1 MAEKQLRRNLA
12 VLPIGTVMKLTG
24 QTARQIRYYETQALV
39 FPERTIGHQRMF
51 SLNDVDRL
59 LEIKDYLAEGTTMV
73 QIRQIYQKKADR
85 QRDKQLSDEK
95 ARRLLANEL
104 LSVGGLVGQ
113 RSTISQSSKLY

>member
-24 QTARQIRYYETQALV
+24 QTARQIRYYEAQALV
-39 FPERTIGHQRMF
+39 FPQRTTGHQRMF

-59 LEIKDYLAEGTTMV
+59 LEIKDYLAEGTTMA
-73 QIRQIYQKKADR
+73 QIRQIYQKKVER
-85 QRDKQLSDEK
+85 QHDKQLSDEK

-113 RSTISQSSKLY
+113 RTTISQSSKLY

>member
-1 MAEKQLRRNLA
+1 MAEKHLRRNLA

-24 QTARQIRYYETQALV
+24 QTARQIRYYEAQALV
-39 FPERTIGHQRMF
+39 FPERTTGHQRLF

-59 LEIKDYLAEGTTMV
+59 LEIKDYLAEGTTMA

-85 QRDKQLSDEK
+85 QRDKQLSDKK

-113 RSTISQSSKLY
+113 QSTISQSSK

>member
-1 MAEKQLRRNLA
+1 MAEKHLRRNLA

-24 QTARQIRYYETQALV
+24 QTARQIRYYEAQALV
-39 FPERTIGHQRMF
+39 FPERTTGHQRLF

-59 LEIKDYLAEGTTMV
+59 LEIKDYLAEGTTMA

-113 RSTISQSSKLY
+113 QSTISQSSKLY

>member
-1 MAEKQLRRNLA
+1 MAEKHLRCNLA

-24 QTARQIRYYETQALV
+24 QTARQIRYYEAQALV
-39 FPERTIGHQRMF
+39 FPERTTGHQRLF

-59 LEIKDYLAEGTTMV
+59 LEIKDYLAEGTTMA

-113 RSTISQSSKLY
+113 QSTISQSSKLY

>member
-1 MAEKQLRRNLA
+1 MAEKHLRRNLA

-24 QTARQIRYYETQALV
+24 QTARQIRYYEAQALV
-39 FPERTIGHQRMF
+39 FPERTTGHQRLF

-59 LEIKDYLAEGTTMV
+59 LEIKDYLAEGTTMG

-85 QRDKQLSDEK
+85 QRDKQLSDKK

-104 LSVGGLVGQ
+104 LSVGGSVGQ
-113 RSTISQSSKLY
+113 QSTISQSSKLY

>member
-1 MAEKQLRRNLA
+1 MAEKHLRRNLA

-24 QTARQIRYYETQALV
+24 QTARQIRYYEAQALV
-39 FPERTIGHQRMF
+39 FPERTTGHQRLF

-59 LEIKDYLAEGTTMV
+59 LEIKDYLAEGTTMA

-85 QRDKQLSDEK
+85 QRDKQLSDKK
-95 ARRLLANEL
+95 ARRFLANEL

-113 RSTISQSSKLY
+113 QSTISQSSKLY

>member
-1 MAEKQLRRNLA
+1 MAEKHLRRNLA

-24 QTARQIRYYETQALV
+24 QTARQIRYYEAQALV
-39 FPERTIGHQRMF
+39 FPERTTGHQRLF

-59 LEIKDYLAEGTTMV
+59 LEIKDYLAEGTTMA

-85 QRDKQLSDEK
+85 QRDKQLSDKK

-113 RSTISQSSKLY
+113 QSTISQSSKLY

>member
-1 MAEKQLRRNLA
+1 MAEKHLRRNLA

-24 QTARQIRYYETQALV
+24 QTARQIRYYEAQALV
-39 FPERTIGHQRMF
+39 FPERTTGHQRLF

-59 LEIKDYLAEGTTMV
+59 LEIKDYLAEGTTMA

-85 QRDKQLSDEK
+85 QRDKHLSDEK

-113 RSTISQSSKLY
+113 QSTISQSSKLY

>member
-1 MAEKQLRRNLA
+1 MAEKHLRRNLA

-24 QTARQIRYYETQALV
+24 QTARQIRYYEAQALV
-39 FPERTIGHQRMF
+39 FPERTTGHQRLF

-59 LEIKDYLAEGTTMV
+59 LEIKDYLAEGTTMA